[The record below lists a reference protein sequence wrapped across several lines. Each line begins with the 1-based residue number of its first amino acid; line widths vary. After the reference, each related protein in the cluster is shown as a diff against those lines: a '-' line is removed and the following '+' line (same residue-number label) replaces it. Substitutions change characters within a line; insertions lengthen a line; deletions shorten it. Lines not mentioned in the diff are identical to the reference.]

1 MNQSFSTGN
10 PRGYQSNLTIL
21 MVCIVNLKK
30 KNWVIQYKIEV
41 YLVTLTN
48 TCRYTLN
55 VSKKNQY
62 VFVSVPLYLKNEI
75 FQLLCLT
82 TRQRLISLRKRNK
95 YVQHNEFESLAL
107 RSSSSSS
114 LASAEKKREVS
125 ITSIHSLL
133 SCFHIRTPTHTLQAL
148 LALIFR

>member
-1 MNQSFSTGN
+1 MA
-10 PRGYQSNLTIL
+10 PRYL
-21 MVCIVNLKK
+21 
-30 KNWVIQYKIEV
+30 VIQYKIEV

-55 VSKKNQY
+55 VSKKKL